1 MIGHGSLSVRDLTLR
16 ADGATLEDV
25 SFEVPGG
32 TIGALLGHQGTGKTS
47 LLRVIA
53 GLDRPELGDVRVADS
68 SVMMAPPQRRGIAMV
83 FADLA
88 LFDEFDVAENVRYGL
103 RAARW
108 SAPDREM
115 RVAEL
120 LRFMELE
127 ERGRDRV
134 DQLTPVEQLRLA
146 IARAVAPE
154 PSILLLD
161 SPLDRFEG
169 TERADQRVALR
180 ELLRRLQVTVLVAF
194 EHVDDAA
201 AVADELFI
209 LDEGTLQ
216 QAGPVAD
223 VLSYPAS
230 TAIARLGGWVT
241 VLDGRVEGTR
251 VNELGVGAI
260 EIPPG
265 GGLDGRVEVLGH
277 PAALLAVPAGRG
289 LGIGISGTISAVRPE
304 GPVVHVEVLL
314 GGQRHVLVRWEWDAA
329 PPPAGS
335 RVDLVARPGTLR
347 YFRLEP
353 LSRPERAYH
362 DEPRRLPRPQRDVP
376 RVSVLPSFL
385 ERGGTSQPPR
395 I

>member
-1 MIGHGSLSVRDLTLR
+1 
-16 ADGATLEDV
+16 
-25 SFEVPGG
+25 
-32 TIGALLGHQGTGKTS
+32 
-47 LLRVIA
+47 
-53 GLDRPELGDVRVADS
+53 VRVADA

-127 ERGRDRV
+127 ERGRERV
-134 DQLTPVEQLRLA
+134 DQLTPAEQLRLA

-154 PSILLLD
+154 PSVLLLD

-169 TERADQRVALR
+169 TERADQRVVLR

-194 EHVDDAA
+194 EQVDDAA

-216 QAGPVAD
+216 QSGPVAD

-230 TAIARLGGWVT
+230 TTIARLGGWVT
-241 VLDGRVEGTR
+241 VLDGRVEGNR

-289 LGIGISGTISAVRPE
+289 LGIGIGGAISAVRPE

-353 LSRPERAYH
+353 LSRPERAYR

-385 ERGGTSQPPR
+385 ERGGSSQSPR